1 MSGENATFHVREAVP
16 DDAAALIAHVHRL
29 CEEPDLCI
37 TLDRGEFTLTEAEER
52 AFVADLA
59 AAPNSVGLVAESTE
73 GSVIGLLI
81 AQGGKRR
88 ATRHEAVIAI
98 SVATGWRGRGV
109 GTALMSRCVEWAK
122 ATGIVTRIE
131 LKVFTRNAPAIALY
145 ERFGFVTEGVCRRS
159 VFRGGRYEDN
169 RVMALLI

>member
-1 MSGENATFHVREAVP
+1 MNDETFHVRDAVP
-16 DDAAALIAHVHRL
+16 DDAAALLAHVHRL
-29 CEEPDLCI
+29 CDEPDLCI
-37 TLDRGEFTLTEAEER
+37 TLDRGEFTLTEADER

-59 AAPNSVGLVAESTE
+59 ASPNSVGLVAQSAE
-73 GSVIGLLI
+73 GNLIGLLI

-88 ATRHEAVIAI
+88 ATRHEAVIAV
-98 SVATGWRGRGV
+98 SVAAGWRDRGV
-109 GTALMSRCVEWAK
+109 GRALMARCVEWAK
-122 ATGIVTRIE
+122 STGIVTRLE

-145 ERFGFVTEGVCRRS
+145 ERFGFVTEGICRRS